1 MKKKYISFWVI
12 CILWTLY
19 HTSFFHL
26 NDILKVADSFAYL
39 QMSYFLEHFSQKG
52 LWSWWFGFLYSL
64 PIAFTNL
71 LIWNDLLAA
80 KIVNLVLLNI
90 SALLLWKISKKIL
103 SQNFAYFTVI
113 LFFLSPTFLHFNIH
127 ILSENIYIP
136 LFLGLFLLTLNFT
149 EKLDRIHIRVQ
160 IKYTVTIACLLGL
173 MYLTRAEAF
182 IYLGSIWVITLWLLV
197 QKKLSFQRFFTL
209 WGVFFLSFFLFISPY
224 LFHLHTITGEW
235 WLTNKWASNLRQAE
249 LRGQEKMDDA
259 WFERAVAEL
268 TPDKHHLIAGFAGG
282 MKYDLPQIEG
292 TLWEFILKD
301 PKVFI
306 VRVITNQKKLFSRN
320 LPEVFLGKA
329 PQLYFSNDSRFSH
342 IPFLIFSL
350 LPLLILL
357 YGTYKIFREQK
368 LFLWLSLSFFLP
380 AFMFFTLFFTLNRY
394 FLIFLPLFLIIFCYG
409 LQNIEYKK
417 KYILPLFIG
426 NIIIIFLLS
435 TLIYYNIESSKDE
448 YYNLKKDAGEW
459 LKNNTSWEIK
469 LMERFPIVTYYSWS
483 KTRFITPYTN
493 NIDDIYEYGIYN
505 NIDILVIDSMDFK
518 TYRPELLEYLDK
530 TPENFLLLKLFE
542 NNLWQKVILYSLK
555 K

>member
-1 MKKKYISFWVI
+1 MKKKHIIFWLI

-39 QMSYFLEHFSQKG
+39 QMSHFLEIFSQEW

-417 KYILPLFIG
+417 KYTLPLFIG

>member
-1 MKKKYISFWVI
+1 MKKKHIIFWLI

-282 MKYDLPQIEG
+282 MKYNPPQIEG

-301 PKVFI
+301 RKAFI

-417 KYILPLFIG
+417 KYTLPLFIG

-435 TLIYYNIESSKDE
+435 TLIYYNIESSDDE
-448 YYNLKKDAGEW
+448 YYSLKKDAGEW

-505 NIDILVIDSMDFK
+505 GIDILVIDSMDFK